1 MGKWVERSLT
11 TLFDNWRLG
20 MMRPQGN
27 DMAARAFI
35 EDAGQNM
42 QVDEQTEPANQ
53 PSDAE
58 VEELQSAL
66 IQKDAERSSLIAKI
80 LQLESDLSE
89 QKHRTQMVTDSLARS
104 ELVGPED
111 HRKARKAVASLL
123 QLQDLNDLEAVNFEQ
138 ICIAVEEKLREQA
151 SEIADLQQL
160 IQTEAKAGVKQQQ
173 NKVETQEVTI
183 QTEPFALQSPGGLS
197 P

>member
-35 EDAGQNM
+35 EDASQNM

-160 IQTEAKAGVKQQQ
+160 IQTEAKAGIKQQQ

-183 QTEPFALQSPGGLS
+183 QTEPFALQSPGGPS